1 MSASPF
7 LSERLVGAGGRALSS
22 PTRYTDSWEEEPRQP
37 SVASSSENR
46 LRASAP
52 TIVPDDW
59 ELDDEEEEE
68 ATGISLEEKN
78 KQIWEDANLKIHHPM
93 PTLVI
98 SRGASTSVSTP
109 SLPLNQPPPMKI
121 LKRPSAS
128 ASPSSTNTSTPV
140 GETFRE
146 REARY
151 QVARERIFG
160 VSSEQ
165 AADSAD
171 PATKA
176 QGSSRKAN
184 SPASPL
190 SPATKVVRNPRGPPN
205 TTSGAV
211 PENGFKGRRKPSTP
225 VGEASS
231 ATSLTNLPV

>member
-1 MSASPF
+1 MQ
-7 LSERLVGAGGRALSS
+7 
-22 PTRYTDSWEEEPRQP
+22 RQP
-37 SVASSSENR
+37 SVASSSANR
-46 LRASAP
+46 LKASAP
-52 TIVPDDW
+52 AIVRDDW

-68 ATGISLEEKN
+68 HTGTSLEEKN
-78 KQIWEDANLKIHHPM
+78 KQIWEDACVYVLLRGTHAIYLTCCSLQDSNSKVHHPM

-109 SLPLNQPPPMKI
+109 SLPLNQPAPMKI

-128 ASPSSTNTSTPV
+128 STPSSTNSSTPA

-165 AADSAD
+165 AAEGANA
-171 PATKA
+171 ATKA
-176 QGSSRKAN
+176 EGSSKKAN
-184 SPASPL
+184 SPVSPL
-190 SPATKVVRNPRGPPN
+190 PPATKVVRNPRGPPN

-231 ATSLTNLPV
+231 ATSSTDDILPV